1 MSLKNLF
8 DFYVE
13 ISRMIFLRIEKC
25 FVSMFE
31 TVYSYTVFLTFSNNS
46 AVPIRKKK
54 WDKQYYIRLVKPENR
69 SLSNKGL

>member
-54 WDKQYYIRLVKPENR
+54 
-69 SLSNKGL
+69 